1 MAPPKTQRF
10 NRSLTLLQLTKKPK
24 IIQRIPKTIKNGL
37 VKDHPSG
44 TPPEIEALMVR
55 IPTTT

>member
-10 NRSLTLLQLTKKPK
+10 NRSLTLLQLIKKPK

-44 TPPEIEALMVR
+44 TPPERVALIVN
-55 IPTTT
+55 IPITT